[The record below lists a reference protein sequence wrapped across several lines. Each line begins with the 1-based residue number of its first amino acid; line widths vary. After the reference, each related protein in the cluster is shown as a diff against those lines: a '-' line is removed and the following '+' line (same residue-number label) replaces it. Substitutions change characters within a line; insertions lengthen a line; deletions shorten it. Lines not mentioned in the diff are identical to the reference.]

1 MPSYIK
7 KRDVAIAICS
17 YIVIMG
23 LFFIISLQNK
33 WEIGQSEYYLWSI
46 GAEMLGAV
54 LTFCIIA
61 LIGLRRK
68 IGLRCYNFV
77 YGLKIGSL
85 MLIYS
90 IVYFIINTA
99 TYGVQNFIVPNI
111 IDLLLVIFMMI
122 SVALFEELLFR
133 GLLLNTFLNCFTGTK
148 RKMILCVFASSI
160 LFGSSHF
167 INLLVRPEL
176 FILTLCQAIYTIFA
190 GVFFAA
196 VYLKSKNLWAVI
208 FYHALFDVTSTAFYE
223 MLSPEI
229 LQNLNVHYATGI
241 DQALGQGLFY
251 IVAAIPLLICGIS
264 ILNKLQLEACFQ
276 LGEK

>member
-1 MPSYIK
+1 MQSCNK
-7 KRDVAIAICS
+7 KRDIAIAICG

-23 LFFIISLQNK
+23 LFFLISLQNK

-54 LTFCIIA
+54 LTFCTIA
-61 LIGLRRK
+61 LIGMRRK
-68 IGLRCYNFV
+68 IGLQCKNFV

-99 TYGVQNFIVPNI
+99 TYGVKNFIVPNI

-133 GLLLNTFLNCFTGTK
+133 GLLLNTFLNRFASTK
-148 RKMILCVFASSI
+148 RKMMLCVFASST

-167 INLLVRPEL
+167 MNLLVRPEL
-176 FILTLCQAIYTIFA
+176 LILTLCQAIYTIFA

-196 VYLKSKNLWAVI
+196 VYLKSQNLWAVI
-208 FYHALFDVTSTAFYE
+208 FYHALFDVASTVFYE

-229 LQNLNVHYATGI
+229 IQNLNVHYATST

-251 IVAAIPLLICGIS
+251 VVAAIPLLICGIS
-264 ILNKLQLEACFQ
+264 ILKKIQFEACLQL
-276 LGEK
+276 GGK